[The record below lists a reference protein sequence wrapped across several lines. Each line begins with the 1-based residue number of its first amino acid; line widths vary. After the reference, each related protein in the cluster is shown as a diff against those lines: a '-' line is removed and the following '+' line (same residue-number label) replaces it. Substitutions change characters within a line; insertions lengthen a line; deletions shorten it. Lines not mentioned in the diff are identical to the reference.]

1 MKKKSIL
8 VGAMIAG
15 AFITTTNASNNYSEL
30 GNGNDV
36 RENLMTVKGS
46 DALDKFA
53 ANLTCGEGKC
63 GEATEKASETPKAA
77 DKSVEHKCGEGKC
90 GEGKCGET
98 SEKADKKA
106 DKKAAAKSADKS
118 VEHKCGEGKCG
129 EGKCGEK

>member
-30 GNGNDV
+30 GNGSDV

-63 GEATEKASETPKAA
+63 GEASEKASDATKST

-90 GEGKCGET
+90 GEAT
-98 SEKADKKA
+98 KKA
-106 DKKAAAKSADKS
+106 DKKAATKSADKS

-129 EGKCGEK
+129 EGKCGEKSDK